1 MDKGSLDLRIASVI
15 FFGVSDSEVT
25 SAKHIALQE
34 PVPMTPKAI
43 SSVEHEIYYR
53 PADHDRAVFKKMETN
68 DHNEIIAFS
77 MLEDGQSEVEPTY
90 SSQDQQDPQQDQQDP
105 QQDQQDPQQDQQDPQ
120 QDQQDPQQD
129 SQVQQDPQQDSQD
142 RQESQDPQQQDSPA
156 PKPESSGRRGEGER
170 GRRRRWNKMKR
181 TVKRWFRGGGVE
193 GGEGEGA
200 SLPIIPPPPQV
211 DENQST
217 SVRSVDTHKSEEQ
230 EKQTTSAES
239 VDTHTFEE
247 HDQFVEAD
255 SITNTKDFM
264 SRYQTKGKME
274 VLHVINCGSN
284 FFKLSEL
291 LKVFIRNVTFYAFV
305 TDLSKELHQTEWD
318 DLLQTATPS
327 SKLLIIGTYIKENAN
342 IQENIALLC
351 ENLGNSSSE
360 NQIFPLNHK
369 TPERQ
374 DYDTGCRVIEH
385 AMSVTDSKKFPFA
398 WNVFGFKL
406 KERIASSDLVIL
418 SVEGHCM
425 KIGKLL
431 NMDRPTVEVA
441 LQYLSEHN
449 MLLYFKDAL
458 PDIVFSG
465 ITIFSK
471 IFSSLYD
478 KIKHLDGWQSSI
490 VTRVDLLNEIG
501 VYINELKYISNK
513 DFIILFTKLMIMAP
527 FDGDARYI
535 MPSLLQPLNKMD
547 RKIFCENSI
556 DSNLIPMIIKCPSTG
571 YEFISMLISC
581 LLNRSWIIPR
591 DQSGDPNCLY
601 KNCVMLRAE
610 EFQCLITVAFESPY
624 VEVYVK
630 SDDQKKPTNYHQ
642 IFLLIL
648 QCLEKIN
655 IINGHNFSFNIV
667 FDCRCGKIDEKHTC
681 SYHSD
686 TSMKCEKNN
695 SIFPG
700 SSHMKWLGKDN
711 TS

>member
-34 PVPMTPKAI
+34 PVPTTPNAI

-53 PADHDRAVFKKMETN
+53 PADHDHAMFKKMETN
-68 DHNEIIAFS
+68 HHNEIIAFS
-77 MLEDGQSEVEPTY
+77 IIPEESQSEVEPTY
-90 SSQDQQDPQQDQQDP
+90 TSQA
-105 QQDQQDPQQDQQDPQ
+105 
-120 QDQQDPQQD
+120 
-129 SQVQQDPQQDSQD
+129 
-142 RQESQDPQQQDSPA
+142 SPS
-156 PKPESSGRRGEGER
+156 PKVIHKKTTSAKSVDAQKSEFSAKSMYAQKSEEHEKQTTPEKS
-170 GRRRRWNKMKR
+170 
-181 TVKRWFRGGGVE
+181 
-193 GGEGEGA
+193 
-200 SLPIIPPPPQV
+200 V
-211 DENQST
+211 DAQKSEEHEKQT
-217 SVRSVDTHKSEEQ
+217 TLEKSVDTHKSEEH
-230 EKQTTSAES
+230 EKQTILAKS
-239 VDTHTFEE
+239 VDAHKFKE
-247 HDQFVEAD
+247 HESKQDLDLDLFFEAD
-255 SITNTKDFM
+255 SMVNTIDFM
-264 SRYQTKGKME
+264 SQYQTKGKME
-274 VLHVINCGSN
+274 LLHVINCGSN
-284 FFKLSEL
+284 FFELSEL

-305 TDLSKELHQTEWD
+305 TDLSKELHQTEWNA
-318 DLLQTATPS
+318 LLQTATPN
-327 SKLLIIGTYIKENAN
+327 SKLVIIGTYIKEDVN
-342 IQENIALLC
+342 IQEKIALLH

-360 NQIFPLNHK
+360 NRVFSLKYK

-374 DYDTGCRVIEH
+374 DYDTGCRVIER
-385 AMSVTDSKKFPFA
+385 AISVTDSKKFPFA
-398 WNVFGFKL
+398 WHVFGFKI
-406 KERIASSDLVIL
+406 KECIASSNLVIL

-425 KIGKLL
+425 KIGKRL
-431 NMDRPTVEVA
+431 NMNRATVEVA
-441 LQYLSEHN
+441 LQHLSEHN

-465 ITIFSK
+465 ITIFSR

-478 KIKHLDGWQSSI
+478 EIKHLDGWHSSI

-501 VYINELKYISNK
+501 VYTNELKYISDK
-513 DFIILFTKLMIMAP
+513 DLIVLFTKLMIMAP

-556 DSNLIPMIIKCPSTG
+556 DLNLIPLMIKCPSTG
-571 YEFISMLISC
+571 NEFISMLISC
-581 LLNRSWIIPR
+581 LSNRSWIIPR
-591 DQSGDPNCLY
+591 DLSGNPMCLY
-601 KNCVMLRAE
+601 KNCAMLRAE
-610 EFQCLITVAFESPY
+610 EFQCLVTVAFESPY

-630 SDDQKKPTNYHQ
+630 SDDQKKPTKYHQ
-642 IFLLIL
+642 IASIIL

-655 IINGHNFSFNIV
+655 IINGHDFNFNIV

-681 SYHSD
+681 SYNSD

>member
-25 SAKHIALQE
+25 STKHIALQE
-34 PVPMTPKAI
+34 PVPTTPKAI

-53 PADHDRAVFKKMETN
+53 PADHDCAMFKKMETN
-68 DHNEIIAFS
+68 DHKEIIAFS
-77 MLEDGQSEVEPTY
+77 IVPEESQSEVEPKH
-90 SSQDQQDPQQDQQDP
+90 SSQDQQDLQA
-105 QQDQQDPQQDQQDPQ
+105 
-120 QDQQDPQQD
+120 
-129 SQVQQDPQQDSQD
+129 
-142 RQESQDPQQQDSPA
+142 SPSPKVNKKQTTSAKSVDAHKSEEHEEQTALEKSVDAHKSEEHEEQTALEKSVDAHKSKEYEKQTA
-156 PKPESSGRRGEGER
+156 PEK
-170 GRRRRWNKMKR
+170 
-181 TVKRWFRGGGVE
+181 
-193 GGEGEGA
+193 
-200 SLPIIPPPPQV
+200 
-211 DENQST
+211 
-217 SVRSVDTHKSEEQ
+217 SVDTHKSEEH
-230 EKQTTSAES
+230 EKQTAPEKSMDAHKS
-239 VDTHTFEE
+239 EE
-247 HDQFVEAD
+247 HEKQTIPAKREQSKHLDQFFEAASIVNTID
-255 SITNTKDFM
+255 SM
-264 SRYQTKGKME
+264 SQYQTKGKME
-274 VLHVINCGSN
+274 LLHVINCGSN
-284 FFKLSEL
+284 FFKLGEL

-327 SKLLIIGTYIKENAN
+327 SKLLIIGTYIKEDVN
-342 IQENIALLC
+342 IQEKIALLR

-360 NQIFPLNHK
+360 NQIFPINYK

-374 DYDTGCRVIEH
+374 DHDSGCRVIDH
-385 AMSVTDSKKFPFA
+385 AMSVTNSKKFPFA
-398 WNVFGFKL
+398 WHVFGFKL
-406 KERIASSDLVIL
+406 KECITSSNLVIL

-478 KIKHLDGWQSSI
+478 NNKHLDGWQSSV

-501 VYINELKYISNK
+501 VYTNELKYISDK
-513 DFIILFTKLMIMAP
+513 DFIVLFTKLMIMAP

-547 RKIFCENSI
+547 RKTFCENSI
-556 DSNLIPMIIKCPSTG
+556 DLNLIPMIIKCPSTG
-571 YEFISMLISC
+571 NEFISMLISC

-591 DQSGDPNCLY
+591 DQSGNPMCLY
-601 KNCVMLRAE
+601 KNCAMLRAE
-610 EFQCLITVAFESPY
+610 EFQCLVTVAFESPH

-642 IFLLIL
+642 IASVIL

-655 IINGHNFSFNIV
+655 IINGHNFNFNIA

>member
-15 FFGVSDSEVT
+15 FLGVSDSEVT

-68 DHNEIIAFS
+68 HHNEIIAFS
-77 MLEDGQSEVEPTY
+77 MLGESQSEVEPTY
-90 SSQDQQDPQQDQQDP
+90 SSQDS
-105 QQDQQDPQQDQQDPQ
+105 

-142 RQESQDPQQQDSPA
+142 QQESQDPQELQDPQDPQQDSSA
-156 PKPESSGRRGEGER
+156 PKPESSGRGGEGEER
-170 GRRRRWNKMKR
+170 GRRRWWGRVKR

-200 SLPIIPPPPQV
+200 SLPIIPPPPPPKV
-211 DENQST
+211 DENQRT
-217 SVRSVDTHKSEEQ
+217 SVKSVDTHKSEEQ

-247 HDQFVEAD
+247 HNQFVEAD
-255 SITNTKDFM
+255 SIMNTKDFM
-264 SRYQTKGKME
+264 SQYQTKGKME

-284 FFKLSEL
+284 FFKFSEL
-291 LKVFIRNVTFYAFV
+291 LKIFIRNVTFYAFV

-327 SKLLIIGTYIKENAN
+327 SKLFVIGTYFKENVN
-342 IQENIALLC
+342 IQEKVALLC
-351 ENLGNSSSE
+351 ENLGNSSSK
-360 NQIFPLNHK
+360 NQIFPLNYK

-374 DYDTGCRVIEH
+374 DYDTGRRVIDH
-385 AMSVTDSKKFPFA
+385 AMSETDSKKFPFA
-398 WNVFGFKL
+398 WHVFGFKL
-406 KERIASSDLVIL
+406 KEYIASSDLLIL
-418 SVEGHCM
+418 SVEGHCK
-425 KIGKLL
+425 KIGQLL

-478 KIKHLDGWQSSI
+478 KIKHLDGWNSSI
-490 VTRVDLLNEIG
+490 VTRVDLLNEIR
-501 VYINELKYISNK
+501 VYTNELKYISDK
-513 DFIILFTKLMIMAP
+513 DLIVLFTKLMIMAP
-527 FDGDARYI
+527 FDGDTRYI

-556 DSNLIPMIIKCPSTG
+556 DLNLIPMIIKCPSG
-571 YEFISMLISC
+571 NEFISMLISC
-581 LLNRSWIIPR
+581 LLNRSWIISR
-591 DQSGDPNCLY
+591 DQSGNPNCLY
-601 KNCVMLRAE
+601 KNCAMLRAE
-610 EFQCLITVAFESPY
+610 EFRCLVTVAFESPY

-630 SDDQKKPTNYHQ
+630 SDEQKKPTNHHQ
-642 IFLLIL
+642 IASIIL
-648 QCLEKIN
+648 QCLEKIS
-655 IINGHNFSFNIV
+655 IINGHNFNFNVV

-686 TSMKCEKNN
+686 TSMKCEKSN

-700 SSHMKWLGKDN
+700 SSHMKWLGKDVCYN
-711 TS
+711 M

>member
-34 PVPMTPKAI
+34 PVPTNPKTI

-53 PADHDRAVFKKMETN
+53 PADHNRAMFKKMETKH
-68 DHNEIIAFS
+68 HNEIIAFS
-77 MLEDGQSEVEPTY
+77 IIPEESQSEVEP
-90 SSQDQQDPQQDQQDP
+90 SQA
-105 QQDQQDPQQDQQDPQ
+105 
-120 QDQQDPQQD
+120 
-129 SQVQQDPQQDSQD
+129 
-142 RQESQDPQQQDSPA
+142 SPS
-156 PKPESSGRRGEGER
+156 PKVIDKTTTSAKSVDAHKSAEHEKQTVPE
-170 GRRRRWNKMKR
+170 K
-181 TVKRWFRGGGVE
+181 
-193 GGEGEGA
+193 
-200 SLPIIPPPPQV
+200 IV
-211 DENQST
+211 DEEHEKQTT
-217 SVRSVDTHKSEEQ
+217 SEESVDTHKSEEH
-230 EKQTTSAES
+230 EKQIIPAKS
-239 VDTHTFEE
+239 VDAHKLNE
-247 HDQFVEAD
+247 HESKQNLDLDQFFEAD
-255 SITNTKDFM
+255 SMVNTIDFM
-264 SRYQTKGKME
+264 SQYQTKGKME
-274 VLHVINCGSN
+274 LLHVINCGSN
-284 FFKLSEL
+284 FFKLGEL

-318 DLLQTATPS
+318 ALLQTATPN
-327 SKLLIIGTYIKENAN
+327 SKLLIIGTYIKEDVN
-342 IQENIALLC
+342 IQEKIALLC

-360 NQIFPLNHK
+360 DQIFPLNYK

-374 DYDTGCRVIEH
+374 DRDTGCRVIEH

-398 WNVFGFKL
+398 WHVFGFKL
-406 KERIASSDLVIL
+406 KECITSSNLAIL

-478 KIKHLDGWQSSI
+478 KIEHLDGWQSSI
-490 VTRVDLLNEIG
+490 VTKADLLNEIG
-501 VYINELKYISNK
+501 VYTNELKYNISDK
-513 DFIILFTKLMIMAP
+513 DFIILFAKLMIMAP

-547 RKIFCENSI
+547 RKTFCESSI
-556 DSNLIPMIIKCPSTG
+556 DLNLIPMIIKCPSTSN
-571 YEFISMLISC
+571 EFISMLISC
-581 LLNRSWIIPR
+581 LLNRLWIISN
-591 DQSGDPNCLY
+591 DHSGNPMCLY
-601 KNCVMLRAE
+601 KNCVMLRPE
-610 EFQCLITVAFESPY
+610 EFQCLVTVAFESPY
-624 VEVYVK
+624 IEIYVK

-642 IFLLIL
+642 IASIIL

-655 IINGHNFSFNIV
+655 IINGHDFNFNIV
-667 FDCRCGKIDEKHTC
+667 FDCRCGKINEKHTC

-695 SIFPG
+695 SILPG

-711 TS
+711 SGYNM